1 MLREGEGGKEGQE
14 GKKRQRR
21 KREQGPD
28 SGKCGDTAVETRE
41 RTAPTQRTR
50 HGALCNQ
57 REGAVRRRKVARQ
70 AGRLGRKGVI
80 VGG

>member
-1 MLREGEGGKEGQE
+1 LLREGEGGKEGQE

-28 SGKCGDTAVETRE
+28 SGKCGEPAVATRA

-57 REGAVRRRKVARQ
+57 LEGAVRRRKVARQ